1 MDMTYISVI
10 CRDEAQASENLSAMR
25 KAFASKEKARVSM
38 ENAEVAG
45 NEIFILVPHC
55 GGLGFSLSALKEA
68 LVAPARVD
76 MFNLERNADGE
87 YSRFWY
93 LI

>member
-10 CRDEAQASENLSAMR
+10 CRDEAQASENLSAIR
-25 KAFASKEKARVSM
+25 KAFGRQEKARVSM

-45 NEIFILVPHC
+45 NEIFIHVPVC
-55 GGLGFSLSALKEA
+55 GGLGFSLSALKAA

-87 YSRFWY
+87 FARFWY
-93 LI
+93 ML